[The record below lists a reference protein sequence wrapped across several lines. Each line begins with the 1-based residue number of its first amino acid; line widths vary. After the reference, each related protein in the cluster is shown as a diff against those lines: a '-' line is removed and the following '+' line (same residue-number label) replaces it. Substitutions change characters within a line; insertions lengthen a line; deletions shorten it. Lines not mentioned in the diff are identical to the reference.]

1 MDKSTIT
8 AVSLLRNE
16 WIRAI
21 SIQIFALLVIYLI
34 PTLSH
39 LSGLK
44 LYLIE
49 PMRLMVILAIAH
61 SNKKN
66 ALLLAITLPIFSY
79 AISIHPSVFKS
90 LIICIELSA
99 MVFLFYGLSKYMKF
113 FPAILGAIIASKLLY
128 YLLKIG
134 LIQTSLLNDS
144 LISTP
149 ILVQLI
155 TTIVFSAYIWL
166 FFRKQTSKEA
176 DL

>member
-8 AVSLLRNE
+8 TVSLLRNE
-16 WIRAI
+16 WIRTI

-39 LSGLK
+39 LSGIK

-79 AISIHPSVFKS
+79 AISMHPLVFKS
-90 LIICIELSA
+90 LIICIELCS
-99 MVFLFYGLSKYMKF
+99 MVFYFM
-113 FPAILGAIIASKLLY
+113 A
-128 YLLKIG
+128 YLN
-134 LIQTSLLNDS
+134 T
-144 LISTP
+144 
-149 ILVQLI
+149 
-155 TTIVFSAYIWL
+155 
-166 FFRKQTSKEA
+166 
-176 DL
+176 

>member
-8 AVSLLRNE
+8 AASPLRNE

-21 SIQIFALLVIYLI
+21 SIQLLALLLIYFT

-49 PMRLMVILAIAH
+49 PMRFMVILAIAH

-79 AISIHPSVFKS
+79 VISMHPIILKS

-113 FPAILGAIIASKLLY
+113 FPAILCAIIASKLLY
-128 YLLKIG
+128 YSLKTV

-149 ILVQLI
+149 ILIQLI
-155 TTIVFSAYIWL
+155 TTIVFSAYIWF
-166 FFRKQTSKEA
+166 FFRKQIPGIV